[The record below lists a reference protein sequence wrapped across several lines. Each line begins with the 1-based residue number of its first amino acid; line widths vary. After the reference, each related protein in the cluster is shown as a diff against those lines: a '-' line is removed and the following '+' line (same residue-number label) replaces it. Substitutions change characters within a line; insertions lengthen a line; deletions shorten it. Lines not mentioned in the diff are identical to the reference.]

1 MKQPNPNIKTVKIWD
16 LDGTVINSFH
26 RVKPCFDEEGNLNIT
41 QYMKE
46 ACTHEKIMDDSLLP
60 LVEYM
65 KESFNDPSV
74 VNIICTARLMRKS
87 DYYYLRKQG
96 LRGRGNN
103 NSVILSRDTLARH
116 FPLNRVPEIYSSRDA
131 DYKTAY
137 FELIKQWYPSATITM
152 IDDNQSVLKAA
163 VAAGLQTLDAVAIND
178 ILSVG
183 VRLVGESFIDD
194 SLDDDNDYQ
203 FLCERL
209 EQCWLGMTDEEK
221 AEYSATPQRFIQ
233 KLNAA

>member
-1 MKQPNPNIKTVKIWD
+1 MKQPNLNIKTVKIWD

-96 LRGRGNN
+96 LRGRGVN
-103 NSVILSRDTLARH
+103 NSIILSRDVLARH
-116 FPLNRVPEIYSSRDA
+116 FPLDSVKEIYGSKDA
-131 DYKTAY
+131 AYKTAY

-163 VAAGLQTLDAVAIND
+163 VDAGLQTLDAVAVND
-178 ILSVG
+178 ILSIG
-183 VRLVGESFIDD
+183 VKLIGETFIDE

-209 EQCWLGMTDEEK
+209 EQCWLGMTDEER

>member
-1 MKQPNPNIKTVKIWD
+1 MNTVNPNIKNVRIWD

-26 RVKPCFDEEGNLNIT
+26 RVAPCFDSEGNLNLAK
-41 QYMKE
+41 YMST
-46 ACTHEKIMDDSLLP
+46 ACTHEKIMADSVLP

-65 KESFNDPSV
+65 KASFNDPET

-96 LRGRGNN
+96 LRGRGKQHN
-103 NSVILSRDTLARH
+103 LLMSRDVLHRFFSADK
-116 FPLNRVPEIYSSRDA
+116 VKEIYSSRDA

-137 FELIKQWYPSATITM
+137 FGVIKEMYPTATITM
-152 IDDNQSVLKAA
+152 IDDNKSVLAAA
-163 VAAGLQTLDAVAIND
+163 VAAGLQTMDATAVND
-178 ILSVG
+178 ILSIG

-209 EQCWLGMTDEEK
+209 EMCWQGMTDEER
-221 AEYSATPQRFIQ
+221 AEYTATPQRFIQ
-233 KLNAA
+233 KLKVA